1 MPARG
6 ERGSPARR
14 CASRSA
20 ITGSRPWCH
29 GFRSSFRDWAAEET
43 DHHREVI
50 EAALAHGVRNQAEA
64 AYARSDVFE
73 RRRHLMADWA
83 ACGLVSIHAESGPCY
98 EGHRYVPRSPPSS
111 LLYTGS
117 RHCTSDGI
125 SSCASG

>member
-64 AYARSDVFE
+64 AYARSDGV
-73 RRRHLMADWA
+73 RA
-83 ACGLVSIHAESGPCY
+83 
-98 EGHRYVPRSPPSS
+98 PPPPDGRLGRLWTRLHSRGIRS
-111 LLYTGS
+111 LLRRS
-117 RHCTSDGI
+117 
-125 SSCASG
+125 